1 MAQSSK
7 KQKRAQE
14 YKACHFGQRKKWR
27 GGKRN
32 KQKLGKDQALLQPP
46 TGQLEGLN
54 HAASKK
60 IYSPLQKG
68 RIRVVILCAG
78 LSSDDIRCDL
88 KEVDPLQPMSYEALS
103 YVWGPTRNPKRVF
116 LNSQEYLVTQNL
128 AEALRELRRTDL
140 DRWLWVDALC
150 TNQSDNLERNVQVNL
165 MSSVYESA
173 TRVIA
178 WLGPHEDKS
187 AVLFRVLKRAETSN
201 FDWIADV
208 FSDDQL
214 DDARAAIPPVM
225 SRDYWFRAWIVQ
237 EIAFSRELRI
247 RCGSDE
253 VSYSTLIAIQSDLDA
268 ICTIHINPPKRALR
282 SYNNGATERFFGRVR
297 HKQLLEPG
305 SARFNSNISPRMFLD
320 YLLDCQCTD
329 RRDNVFAFCNLF
341 SDGLKARIEIDY
353 EKPPEKVLI
362 EAARGIIE
370 ETQDLYIITL
380 KGRQSRPKGKQ
391 AWQRDMPSWCPFF
404 GTSFKN
410 DSVAPANSTIFS
422 AKKAAVTFLDE
433 NRTLKARGYTV
444 GTISNTASRDSV
456 SIDKFQSLSSND
468 DVFNEK
474 EYLVKCFLFGLS
486 LVHDEA
492 DDIVSTI
499 NATETIIQTI
509 LAGHDDGH
517 SAERLYRLAL
527 KFAQLL
533 FEPIHK
539 GDEIHIDFM
548 DELALNRAKFTTHSR
563 LICSYK
569 VPPAHVSNGGIHVAL
584 VPDTARKRDII
595 CGILGCPVHVVL
607 RPVGRYYKVLGEAYV
622 HELEGQK
629 ATDANEGSWKLENFM
644 LR

>member
-1 MAQSSK
+1 MVQSSK
-7 KQKRAQE
+7 KQKQAHKYQ
-14 YKACHFGQRKKWR
+14 ACHFGQRKKWR
-27 GGKRN
+27 GGRKN
-32 KQKLGKDQALLQPP
+32 KQKLGKGQAQLQPP
-46 TGQLEGLN
+46 TRQLEVLN

-68 RIRVVILCAG
+68 EIRVVILRAG

-88 KEVDPLQPMSYEALS
+88 KEVDLLQPMPYEALS

-128 AEALRELRRTDL
+128 AEALKELRQTDL

-150 TNQSDNLERNVQVNL
+150 INQSDNLERKVQVNS

-173 TRVIA
+173 TKVIA

-187 AVLFRVLKRAETSN
+187 AVLFRVLKRTETSN
-201 FDWIADV
+201 FNWIADA
-208 FSDDQL
+208 FSDGRL

-225 SRDYWFRAWIVQ
+225 SRDYWFRAWIIQ

-253 VSYSTLIAIQSDLDA
+253 VSYSTLIATQSALDA
-268 ICTIHINPPKRALR
+268 IFTTHIDPPKRALR
-282 SYNNGATERFFGRVR
+282 SYDNGATQRFFGPVR
-297 HKQLLEPG
+297 HKWLPESG
-305 SARFNSNISPRMFLD
+305 SARFNSNISPRTFLD
-320 YLLDCQCTD
+320 RLLDCQCTD
-329 RRDNVFAFCNLF
+329 HRDNVFAFCNLF
-341 SDGLKARIEIDY
+341 SNGLKARIEIDY
-353 EKPPEKVLI
+353 EKPREKVFI
-362 EAARGIIE
+362 EATRGIIE
-370 ETQDLYIITL
+370 ATQDLYIITL
-380 KGRQSRPKGKQ
+380 KGRQSRPRGKQ
-391 AWQRDMPSWCPFF
+391 AWQRDMPSWCPYF
-404 GTSFKN
+404 GTPFKN

-444 GTISNTASRDSV
+444 GIISDTTSRDSR
-456 SIDKFQSLSSND
+456 SIDEFQSLSSD
-468 DVFNEK
+468 ADVFSEK

-486 LVHDEA
+486 LHDEA
-492 DDIVSTI
+492 DNVVSTF
-499 NATETIIQTI
+499 NAAETTIQTI

-517 SAERLYRLAL
+517 SAGQLCRLAL
-527 KFAQLL
+527 KFAQLRC
-533 FEPIHK
+533 EPIHE

-548 DELALNRAKFTTHSR
+548 DELALNRAKFSTHSR
-563 LICSYK
+563 LICSYE
-569 VPPAHVSNGGIHVAL
+569 VPPAHMSNGGIHVAL

-607 RPVGRYYKVLGEAYV
+607 RPVGEYYKVLGEAYV
-622 HELEGQK
+622 HELDGKK
-629 ATDANEGSWKLENFM
+629 AIDVNEGSWKLEDFM